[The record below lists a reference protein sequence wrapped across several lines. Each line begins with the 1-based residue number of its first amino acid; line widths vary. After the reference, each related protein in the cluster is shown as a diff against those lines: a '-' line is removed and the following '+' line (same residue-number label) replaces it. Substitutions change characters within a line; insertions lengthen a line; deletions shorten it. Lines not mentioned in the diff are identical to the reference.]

1 MRTQPLV
8 LLADD
13 NADFKEIIS
22 AKLIVAGYEIAE
34 AKDGAEAIEMTK
46 ALKPD
51 LVVMDIDM
59 PNVNGTEAVLDI
71 KNNPETAKIPIVF
84 FSSLEH
90 PWPGNV
96 TDDKKTFAQELGAV
110 TFFKKS
116 DDLNLIIST
125 IKEMV
130 EKKQS

>member
-13 NADFKEIIS
+13 NADFKEVIS
-22 AKLIVAGYEIAE
+22 AKLVQAGYEIAD
-34 AKDGAEAIEMTK
+34 ASDGAQAIEMTK

-59 PNVNGTEAVLDI
+59 PHVNGTEAVLDI

-96 TDDKKTFAQELGAV
+96 TSDKTTFAQELGAV
-110 TFFKKS
+110 TFLKKS
-116 DDLNLIIST
+116 DDLSLIIET
-125 IKEMV
+125 IKKLIEQ
-130 EKKQS
+130 KTA